1 MFPPAVETFVG
12 IKSSVTYPGI
22 SCSGAGGFERWKWQV
37 EVEEV
42 GQCQKKEDRSKGDE
56 TMEMSK

>member
-12 IKSSVTYPGI
+12 IKGSVTYPGI
-22 SCSGAGGFERWKWQV
+22 SCSGAGGFEQWNRQV

-42 GQCQKKEDRSKGDE
+42 GQFLKTEKGRQINR
-56 TMEMSK
+56 